1 MKYVA
6 AGLTAIAVFFTSY
19 LLLIFLEEPF
29 LDLMGWLELDPY
41 WEMRWWRAA
50 AGLTMAVYVFRAFI
64 AWRNNAALQW
74 RRTLAARA
82 RA

>member
-6 AGLTAIAVFFTSY
+6 AGLTASAVFFTSY
-19 LLLIFLEEPF
+19 LLLIFAEEPF
-29 LDLMGWLELDPY
+29 RDLMSWLDLDPY
-41 WEMRWWRAA
+41 WEMRWWRAGTGLIM
-50 AGLTMAVYVFRAFI
+50 AGYVFRAFI
-64 AWRNNAALQW
+64 TWRNNAALEW